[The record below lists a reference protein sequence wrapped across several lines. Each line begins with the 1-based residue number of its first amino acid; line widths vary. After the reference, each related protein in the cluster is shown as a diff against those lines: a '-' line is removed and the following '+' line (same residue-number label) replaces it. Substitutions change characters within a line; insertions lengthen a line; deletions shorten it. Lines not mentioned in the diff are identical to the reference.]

1 MERIKFLDELC
12 ERYVKN
18 DILFDIDRKRYKIS
32 LLRSIISSFKNVAFD
47 SSSEISLLEDEI
59 KTLKSDIQNLYD
71 DLSHIR
77 HPLLSFKYYH
87 RTI

>member
-12 ERYVKN
+12 KRYINN
-18 DILFDIDRKRYKIS
+18 DILFDIDRKQSRIS
-32 LLRSIISSFKNVAFD
+32 LLRCIISSFQNCAFD

-59 KTLKSDIQNLYD
+59 KTLKSDIQKLYN

-77 HPLLSFKYYH
+77 HTLLS
-87 RTI
+87 